1 MLQQIRDRIT
11 GKLAL
16 VILAFIAL
24 PFVFFGINYNFIGL
38 GFAAK
43 VDGEEISVLQFEN
56 AYRNQILSLAE
67 QGQEVPE
74 ELREFVREG
83 VLDRMIRD
91 ELLDQFLTRS
101 GYAVS
106 DTVVTTFIQRDPT
119 WQADG
124 EFSREAYYQWLEV
137 RAIEPAAFEASQRRA
152 LEQNQLQRGIAASAF
167 VTPTEY
173 RRYLN
178 LYGEQREASIA
189 EIDIVAMTESVEVS
203 EEDIQAYYD
212 DRPDDFRT
220 SESVD
225 VAYVELR
232 RDELAAAIEISE
244 DELRAYYED
253 SKSRYLQDE
262 QRQARH
268 ILIPF
273 GDDEAAAEQ
282 EVAALTARVQ
292 AGEPFEDLA
301 RQYSQDSSTAERGGD
316 LGLLLESQMFDGL
329 GTAVF
334 EMETGE
340 VRGPVRS
347 DFGFHVVRLDN
358 IVAGGALPLDQVRN
372 ELVNEMSFDRA
383 EASYIAKERELSDAL
398 FDATDMAALAE
409 STGLELKTAT
419 RFTRAGGEPF
429 GANQAAIDA
438 IFDPVVL
445 DDRQISDIVELDANR
460 SIVVAVSQYNEAAR
474 QPLDEVRAQIENQ
487 LKAERAF
494 ADANERVVQI
504 ETALNSGASI
514 EDAVA
519 EMDNVTTRTL
529 VVDRQATD
537 VDQQLATQLF
547 NEKKPV
553 GGQPRVGT
561 VVTADSK
568 YVVYS
573 LTTVAPGRPESIPL
587 ADRDQGKL
595 QLAMQSGAQDL
606 NSLVADLLAN
616 AEVVKSEDVLAQ
628 QTLFE

>member
-43 VDGEEISVLQFEN
+43 VDGEEISVVQFEN

-67 QGQEVPE
+67 QGQEVPD
-74 ELREFVREG
+74 ELRQIVREG

-91 ELLDQFLTRS
+91 ELVDQFLTRS

-106 DTVVTTFIQRDPT
+106 DDLVTEFIQRDPT

-167 VTPTEY
+167 VTPSEY

-178 LYGEQREASIA
+178 LYGEQRQAMIA
-189 EIDIVAMTESVEVS
+189 EIDIVAMTESIEVD
-203 EEDIQAYYD
+203 EADVQAYYD
-212 DRPDDFRT
+212 DRPNDFQT
-220 SESVD
+220 PESVD
-225 VAYVELR
+225 IAYVELA
-232 RDELAAAIEISE
+232 RDELAAAIEIDE

-253 SKSRYLQDE
+253 AKSRYLQDE

-282 EVAALTARVQ
+282 EAAALTARVQ

-301 RQYSQDSSTAERGGD
+301 RQYSQDSSTAQRGGD
-316 LGLLLESQMFDGL
+316 LGLLLETQLPEGL
-329 GTAVF
+329 GDAVF
-334 EMETGE
+334 AMETGD
-340 VRGPVRS
+340 VQGPVRS
-347 DFGFHVVRLDN
+347 DFGFHVVRLDD
-358 IVAGGALPLDQVRN
+358 VRPGGALPFDEVRN
-372 ELVNEMSFDRA
+372 ELANELSLDKA
-383 EASYIAKERELSDAL
+383 EASYITAERSLSDAL
-398 FDATDMAALAE
+398 FDASDMAALAA
-409 STGLELKTAT
+409 TTNLELKTAEG
-419 RFTRAGGEPF
+419 FTRSGGEPF

-445 DDRQISDIVELDANR
+445 EDRQISDIIELDANR
-460 SIVVAVSQYNEAAR
+460 AIVVAVTQYNEAAR
-474 QPLDEVRAQIENQ
+474 QPLDEVRETIENQ

-494 ADANERVVQI
+494 AEANGRVVQI
-504 ETALNSGASI
+504 ETALNSGSTI
-514 EDAVA
+514 EEAVA
-519 EMDNVTTRTL
+519 GMDSVTTREL

-537 VDQQLATQLF
+537 VDQQLATAVF
-547 NEKKPV
+547 NEKKPIQ
-553 GGQPRVGT
+553 GQPRVGT
-561 VVTADSK
+561 VVTGDSK
-568 YVVYS
+568 YVVYN
-573 LTTVAPGRPESIPL
+573 LTSVAPGRPEAIPL

-595 QLAMQSGAQDL
+595 QLALQSGSQDL
-606 NSLVADLLAN
+606 NSLVSDLEVS
-616 AEVVKSEDVLAQ
+616 AEIVKSEDVLAQ